1 MFKHVL
7 IATDGSELATRALMT
22 GLSLAESLGARAT
35 VVTVTEPR
43 TNLIPDVT
51 VVSFPATDYESALA
65 MAAKTI
71 LANAGEEAGKL
82 GISFDTVHLPN
93 AYPAEGIL
101 KEAEARGCDVIVMAS
116 HGRRAVAR
124 ALLGGTS
131 HFARTRPAVASG
143 GHAVPTVGTASSRE
157 NSLVK
162 SETVGSPDCRSL

>member
-1 MFKHVL
+1 LKASSRGYDAMFKHVL

-124 ALLGGTS
+124 ALLGGEALRVVT
-131 HFARTRPAVASG
+131 
-143 GHAVPTVGTASSRE
+143 
-157 NSLVK
+157 NSTIPVLV
-162 SETVGSPDCRSL
+162 CR